1 MHIDRCHRTWGSVQR
16 RGPAGQSPSTLAR
29 VCCALALFQTIC
41 GAPKPSSDA
50 DRFDEIAPGKSLRAQ
65 IADKGQTYRLR
76 LEAGQSARLLIDQH
90 DTDLILS
97 VAAPNEREPR
107 TVDARD
113 RFVESATILA
123 DATGDFRIDVRPFGP
138 AKKRNATYELRLES
152 APHTTTPQERL
163 RRQAELLATDG
174 KRLQEN
180 PAAEAQRTA
189 LEQFRASLA
198 LWRQIGDSDGE
209 AAALNWIGYLL
220 HTRAEFEEAEAEYLK
235 ALALSRRPGGDR
247 RRVGEL
253 LNNIGAGYWQ
263 RGALRDA
270 KRHFEQALAES
281 RASKLRS
288 TEAATLTNMG
298 MLFFESGD
306 YQQALDRFG
315 LALEIFQSE
324 NETEGEAKALH
335 NIGVTYR
342 ALGDLDAAL
351 SYVSRSLS
359 RFSAVGESV
368 SWNNNPVE
376 TARAEGRA
384 KIRLGEIHLA
394 RGDAKMAQVTA
405 ETALTEII
413 RPSGDRVGEV
423 DALDLLG
430 QIASVSGDA
439 EGALAYYEEAVTR
452 SRSSGSRLREAT
464 ALHHSGAVLV
474 SLGRQA
480 RARDALERALAIRH
494 EAVLRDPEAETLF
507 QIALAEWQAGNLPQ
521 AQSRLGAALTLTEE
535 VRGLV
540 AGEYS
545 RTTYFAA
552 RQTYFATYIDLLMQR
567 HARDPAGGFDVAAFE
582 TSERERAR
590 SLLDGLEESRADIR
604 SGVDPALLAQEREQQ
619 QELNLWSYRLAAV
632 VDRAGAERE
641 AAQVRERIN
650 EVLAAYRETQARI
663 RAVSPRYALLAGPA
677 PLSVAEVQRDV
688 LDSETIL
695 LRFTLSEPHS
705 YVWLLTPRSLKVAS
719 LPGRGQIDRAARRV
733 YELVSAKRLP
743 SNAAGLQAQYRRAAT
758 ELSAMLLAPV
768 AAELKARRLLIVSD
782 GALQFV
788 PFAALPEPGGRSPL
802 VSRYE
807 IVMLPSA
814 STLAVLRRQVAARSP
829 AAKLLAVVA
838 DPVYEPT
845 DPRVVVRPTSSSR
858 DPRGAPPMRL
868 PFSRFEGESILR
880 LVPPSQR
887 YEAFGFAA
895 SRVTATSPVLRD
907 YRIVHFAAHAI
918 SDNVHPELSGIVL
931 SLIDR
936 NGATQDGLLRLLD
949 IYEASLPADLV
960 VLSACQTAIG
970 KDVPGEGVMGLARG
984 FIAAGAARVVAS
996 QYKVDDEATGE
1007 LMRAFYEEM
1016 LGPNPLAPAAALRA
1030 AQMKLAAQPRWRDP
1044 HWWSAFVIT
1053 GEPR

>member
-1 MHIDRCHRTWGSVQR
+1 M
-16 RGPAGQSPSTLAR
+16 
-29 VCCALALFQTIC
+29 
-41 GAPKPSSDA
+41 PSSDA
-50 DRFDEIAPGKSLRAQ
+50 DRFDEIAPGKPLRAQ

-90 DTDLILS
+90 DIDLILS
-97 VAAPNEREPR
+97 VAAPNEGRPR

-113 RFVESATILA
+113 HGVESATILA
-123 DATGDFRIDVRPFGP
+123 NATGDFRIDVRPVRP
-138 AKKRNATYELRLES
+138 AKSMTATYEVRLEA
-152 APHTTTPQERL
+152 APHTTTPREQL
-163 RRQAELLATDG
+163 RSQAELLATDG
-174 KRLQEN
+174 KRLSTS
-180 PAAEAQRTA
+180 ATAEAQRTA
-189 LEQFRASLA
+189 LDRFRASLT
-198 LWRQIGDSDGE
+198 LSRQLGDSDG
-209 AAALNWIGYLL
+209 AAALLALIGDVL
-220 HTRAEFEEAEAEYLK
+220 HARGEFEEAETVYLE
-235 ALALSRRPGGDR
+235 ALTLSRQLDDR
-247 RRVGEL
+247 RQVGEL
-253 LNNIGAGYWQ
+253 LNNIGVGYWK
-263 RGALRDA
+263 RGVLRDA
-270 KRHFEQALAES
+270 MRYFEQALDEW
-281 RASKLRS
+281 RALRLRRG
-288 TEAATLTNMG
+288 EAATLTNEG
-298 MLFFESGD
+298 NLFFESGD
-306 YQQALDRFG
+306 YQQALDQYG
-315 LALEIFQSE
+315 LALEISRLDKD
-324 NETEGEAKALH
+324 ETREAFALN

-351 SYVSRSLS
+351 SYVSRSLP
-359 RFSAVGESV
+359 RWHAAGEALS
-368 SWNNNPVE
+368 E
-376 TARAEGRA
+376 AQAQ
-384 KIRLGEIHLA
+384 IRLGQIHLA
-394 RGDAKMAQVTA
+394 RGDAKTAQASAETALASAETALASA
-405 ETALTEII
+405 ETALTVI
-413 RPSGDRVGEV
+413 RRSDDRISGFDDANTGKLLWKFAEA

-430 QIASVSGDA
+430 EIASVSGDA
-439 EGALAYYEEAVTR
+439 ERALAYYEQALTHY
-452 SRSSGSRLREAT
+452 RSSGRRLREAT

-494 EAVLRDPEAETLF
+494 EAGLRDAEAATLF

-535 VRGLV
+535 VRGRV

-567 HARDPAGGFDVAAFE
+567 HARNPAGGFDVAAFE

-590 SLLDGLEESRADIR
+590 SLLDGLKESRADIR
-604 SGVDPALLAQEREQQ
+604 RGVDPALLAQEREQQ
-619 QELNLWSYRLAAV
+619 GQLNFWSYRLAAV
-632 VDRAGAERE
+632 VDRAGAERQ

-650 EVLAAYRETQARI
+650 EVLAAYHETQARI

-695 LRFTLSEPHS
+695 LRFMLGDPHS
-705 YVWLLTPRSLKVAS
+705 YVWVLTPRSLKVAS
-719 LPGRGQIDRAARRV
+719 LPARGRIDRAARRV

-743 SNAAGLQAQYRRAAT
+743 SNAAGLQAQYRQAAT

-788 PFAALPEPGGRSPL
+788 PFAALPEPGGRSLL

-814 STLAVLRRQVAARSP
+814 STLAVLRRQVKARP
-829 AAKLLAVVA
+829 RAPKAVAVVA

-895 SRVTATSPVLRD
+895 SRDTATSPVLRN
-907 YRIVHFAAHAI
+907 YRILHFAAHAI

>member
-1 MHIDRCHRTWGSVQR
+1 M
-16 RGPAGQSPSTLAR
+16 
-29 VCCALALFQTIC
+29 
-41 GAPKPSSDA
+41 PSSDA
-50 DRFDEIAPGKSLRAQ
+50 DRFDEIAPGKPLRAQ

-97 VAAPNEREPR
+97 VAAPNERGAR

-113 RFVESATILA
+113 HGVESATILA
-123 DATGDFRIDVRPFGP
+123 NATGDFRIDVRPVRP
-138 AKKRNATYELRLES
+138 AKSMTAFYEVRLEA
-152 APHTTTPQERL
+152 APHTTTPREQL
-163 RRQAELLATDG
+163 RSQAELLATDG
-174 KRLQEN
+174 KRLSSS
-180 PAAEAQRTA
+180 ATAEAQRTA
-189 LEQFRASLA
+189 LDRFRASLT
-198 LWRQIGDSDGE
+198 LSRQLGDSDG
-209 AAALNWIGYLL
+209 AAALLALIGEVL
-220 HTRAEFEEAEAEYLK
+220 HARGEFEEAETVYLE
-235 ALALSRRPGGDR
+235 ALTLSRQLDDR
-247 RRVGEL
+247 RQVGEL
-253 LNNIGAGYWQ
+253 LNNIGVGYWK
-263 RGALRDA
+263 RGVLSDA
-270 KRHFEQALAES
+270 MRYFEQALDEW
-281 RASKLRS
+281 RALPFRYG
-288 TEAATLTNMG
+288 EASTLTNEG
-298 MLFFESGD
+298 NLFFESGD
-306 YQQALDRFG
+306 YQQALDQYV
-315 LALEIFQSE
+315 LALEISQLDKDA
-324 NETEGEAKALH
+324 TGEAFALN

-351 SYVSRSLS
+351 SYVSRSLP
-359 RFSAVGESV
+359 RWSAAGEALSEV
-368 SWNNNPVE
+368 Q
-376 TARAEGRA
+376 AQ
-384 KIRLGEIHLA
+384 IRLGQIHLA
-394 RGDAKMAQVTA
+394 RGDAKTAQASA
-405 ETALTEII
+405 ETALTVIHRSDDRI
-413 RPSGDRVGEV
+413 SGFDDANTGKLLWKFAEA

-430 QIASVSGDA
+430 EIASVSGDA
-439 EGALAYYEEAVTR
+439 ERALAYYEQALTHY
-452 SRSSGSRLREAT
+452 RSSGRRLREAT

-494 EAVLRDPEAETLF
+494 EAGLRDAEAATLF

-535 VRGLV
+535 VRGRV

-567 HARDPAGGFDVAAFE
+567 HARHPAGGFDVAAFE

-590 SLLDGLEESRADIR
+590 SLLDGLKESRADIR
-604 SGVDPALLAQEREQQ
+604 RGVDPALLAQEREQQ
-619 QELNLWSYRLAAV
+619 RQLNFWSYRLAAV
-632 VDRAGAERE
+632 VDRAGAERQ

-650 EVLAAYRETQARI
+650 EVLAAYHETQARI

-695 LRFTLSEPHS
+695 LRFMLGDPHS
-705 YVWLLTPRSLKVAS
+705 YVWVLTPRSLKVAS
-719 LPGRGQIDRAARRV
+719 LPARGQIDRAARRV

-788 PFAALPEPGGRSPL
+788 PFAALPEPGGRSLL

-829 AAKLLAVVA
+829 ASKAVAVVA